1 MFKEIINKVQNKY
14 RTHIEEIEK
23 YSSLV
28 EQSNV
33 VSTLYAVPSF
43 NKKDFTVSYKDIL
56 EECPNINES
65 KAVVVRGLIP
75 FYEVYLTVVYAKE
88 VKTNTE
94 YFLVPT
100 SKGLWIIN
108 QDKYTKYLYEGL
120 NVSIVKNN
128 VTSKVI
134 NLSNIIF
141 EVLGEAEIINKF
153 INIINDLNY
162 RNGLIN
168 EKISMFCG
176 IVPTK
181 SYINDIF
188 SGISIDQY
196 KNVVFHTSDFN
207 YKYNIGEIENY
218 ELMLDDN
225 VVSEKRS
232 NRRVRMTANKNS
244 CYEMNI
250 RVTTKDKV
258 FLVPIIKKSTF
269 QEVYQ
274 STSSVYMKGRSF
286 AEEIMRCLDEMDEAR
301 LNGM

>member
-23 YSSLV
+23 YNSLV

-218 ELMLDDN
+218 EF
-225 VVSEKRS
+225 SENLKL
-232 NRRVRMTANKNS
+232 A
-244 CYEMNI
+244 
-250 RVTTKDKV
+250 TTKINKFKTIYNDR
-258 FLVPIIKKSTF
+258 I
-269 QEVYQ
+269 
-274 STSSVYMKGRSF
+274 SSVIRS
-286 AEEIMRCLDEMDEAR
+286 IDETGIVYKNIEADDSGILVSLKSF
-301 LNGM
+301 LNGGISA